1 MREVI
6 LSEHLKQ
13 EVSQLTHA
21 AKQSISLSIVFII
34 LGIIL
39 TLFSLTILGIG
50 FFVIAFILFFVAL
63 KNLNKKNIF
72 QAGLEGEERLKK
84 TLNRILSDK
93 YTAFFGYQ
101 TKKGKDIDCIVT
113 GPKGVFVIEVKNHRG
128 IVSYD
133 GKNWSY
139 LKVGKKGGI
148 YEGFL
153 KNPDRQVIQNS
164 AEIRK
169 LLFSN
174 GIKVPVFALLVFT
187 HEEVKLNISEFDNKK
202 FRILR
207 LEELPQF
214 FEPIPERLKNE
225 TVEKINRLIEE
236 KGK

>member
-39 TLFSLTILGIG
+39 TLFSLTILGIW

-63 KNLNKKNIF
+63 KNLKKKDIF

-84 TLNRILSDK
+84 TLNQILSDK

-113 GPKGVFVIEVKNHRG
+113 GPKGVFVIEVKNHKG

-139 LKVGKKGGI
+139 LKVGQKGGI

-153 KNPDRQVIQNS
+153 KNPDRQVIQNT
-164 AEIRK
+164 AEIRN

-187 HEEVKLNISEFDNKK
+187 NEEVKLNISELDNKK

-214 FEPIPERLKNE
+214 FETLPEKLKNE
-225 TVEKINRLIEE
+225 TVEKINRLI
-236 KGK
+236 KKNSK